1 MNLYDHLKSYIDY
14 LRIERQVA
22 KNTIESYQ
30 RDIERYLK
38 FLQSAVQ
45 LQSVQNSAA
54 KSDKITQSDIEAFLE
69 TLHQLH
75 LSSTSIS
82 RNLSAV
88 RSFHRFLLGEGVMD
102 IDPTSNITVPKPWMK
117 LPEVLDVQD
126 VENLIGQPDLGT
138 EKGLRDRAILEFMY
152 ATGVRVSELV
162 ELKRADIIWS
172 DEFVRVLGKGSKIRY
187 IPVGQSALKWIK
199 EYELNVRMR
208 LAALNLSGDRVFLNR
223 FGKRLSRQSVW
234 KIIKE
239 YAALAGI
246 QKFVSPHSLRHSFA
260 THLLE
265 GGADLRAVQE
275 MLGHADIITTQIYT
289 HLDRSML
296 KEVINTFHPLE
307 SGKIWKNKNHDE

>member
-1 MNLYDHLKSYIDY
+1 MNLYDHIKSYIDY

-22 KNTIESYQ
+22 KNTIETYE

-38 FLQSAVQ
+38 FLDSIKKLAVDH
-45 LQSVQNSAA
+45 NPDE
-54 KSDKITQSDIEAFLE
+54 KTNKITQFDIETFLE

-88 RSFHRFLLGEGVMD
+88 RSFHRFLLGENVMD
-102 IDPTSNITVPKPWMK
+102 SEPTSNITVPKPWMK

-126 VENLIGQPDLGT
+126 VENLLSQPDTGT
-138 EKGLRDRAILEFMY
+138 EKGIRDRAILEFMY

-162 ELKRADIIWS
+162 ELKRADIIWQE
-172 DEFVRVLGKGSKIRY
+172 EFVRVLGKGSKIRY
-187 IPVGQSALKWIK
+187 IPVGHSALKWIQ
-199 EYELNVRMR
+199 EYELNVRNR
-208 LAALNLSGDRVFLNR
+208 LAAAGLSGDRVFLNR
-223 FGKRLSRQSVW
+223 FGKRLSRQSIW

-246 QKFVSPHSLRHSFA
+246 EKFISPHSLRHSFA

-307 SGKIWKNKNHDE
+307 SGKIWKKNNNEV